1 MRQRLKSPEARKAI
15 VNRLRTT
22 EGHLRAVIGMVEAD
36 TPCEEVL
43 HQLDAVEAAL
53 DAAGRA
59 LRYCQFRQ
67 SIDVIRHSPNA
78 EARLAEL
85 ERLAALY
92 SITLENLSRP
102 RRFLGRG

>member
-53 DAAGRA
+53 YATGRA
-59 LRYCQFRQ
+59 LRYCQFRK
-67 SIDVIRHSPNA
+67 SIETIRHSPSA
-78 EARLAEL
+78 EARMAEL
-85 ERLAALY
+85 ERLASLY
-92 SITLENLSRP
+92 GLPVQRLTFPIERLSK
-102 RRFLGRG
+102 